1 MGGCLSY
8 SFCSMVEL
16 SWSVPETTQ
25 EHLQNLVSQG
35 YMTAVELAT
44 CHVPVGPTSH
54 VPVGGY
60 IVVCPVFYKQGFG
73 TSSHQFLRLLLQFYS
88 LELHHLTPS
97 RILHITASVTPCEAF
112 MRIEPH
118 FHLWNYFFHDRL
130 RPGSNAE
137 VAMCGCVDIYV

>member
-1 MGGCLSY
+1 MVVVLMGGCLSY

-16 SWSVPETTQ
+16 SWSMPETTQ

-60 IVVCPVFYKQGFG
+60 VVVCPVFYKQGFG
-73 TSSHQFLRLLLQFYS
+73 MSSHQFLRLLLQFYS
-88 LELHHLTPS
+88 LEL
-97 RILHITASVTPCEAF
+97 REAF
-112 MRIEPH
+112 MGIEPH